1 MQRILIVGSGGAG
14 KSTLARRLSEIL
26 DIEVIHL
33 DSLFWK
39 PGWIESDPAEWQKT
53 LEWVMSRDSWII
65 DGNYSRTLPKRLE
78 ACDTVVFL
86 DLPRIVCL
94 WRALKRVVRHYGRTR
109 PDMPEGCPERFDLE
123 FLRWIWNFPGATR
136 QEVLALLDSHRGNR
150 TVFHLRTRQDIANF
164 LADAGARGSA

>member
-1 MQRILIVGSGGAG
+1 MMQRILIVGSGGAG
-14 KSTLARRLSEIL
+14 KSTLSRRLSEIL

-53 LEWVMSRDSWII
+53 LESIMSRDSWII

-94 WRALKRVVRHYGRTR
+94 WGALKRVVRHYGRTR
-109 PDMPEGCPERFDLE
+109 PDMPEGCPERFDFE

-136 QEVLALLDSHRGNR
+136 QEVLALLDTHRENR
-150 TVFHLRTRQDIANF
+150 TVFQLRSRRDIANF
-164 LADAGARGSA
+164 LSDAAERL